1 MTVAGSEAERPDEGL
16 DAGRIG
22 LHAAP
27 DDDDK
32 LEATYYLALQD
43 RTEEALSFEA
53 LRNAGRKVRRPDAAF
68 ATPDHYVPTLGRE
81 CATEAEAI
89 IEAFR
94 EKVNLYKV
102 TEFQTRADIGRS
114 GEPILRKETLKKNN
128 PAS

>member
-1 MTVAGSEAERPDEGL
+1 MPVNGPETIADSKPSQPVPS
-16 DAGRIG
+16 AGRSVRTAR
-22 LHAAP
+22 HAKPAVGRGASTRRRR
-27 DDDDK
+27 DRQDSS
-32 LEATYYLALQD
+32 ETNGEERFFLAS
-43 RTEEALSFEA
+43 AN
-53 LRNAGRKVRRPDAAF
+53 RNGGD
-68 ATPDHYVPTLGRE
+68 VPTLGRE
-81 CATEAEAI
+81 CASEAEAI

>member
-1 MTVAGSEAERPDEGL
+1 MPVNGPETIADSKTSQPVASEGRSVRATRDAKPAVGRAATRRRRDRQEISQTNGEERFF
-16 DAGRIG
+16 
-22 LHAAP
+22 
-27 DDDDK
+27 
-32 LEATYYLALQD
+32 LAS
-43 RTEEALSFEA
+43 AN
-53 LRNAGRKVRRPDAAF
+53 RNGD
-68 ATPDHYVPTLGRE
+68 VPTLGRE

-94 EKVNLYKV
+94 EKVNLYRV

>member
-1 MTVAGSEAERPDEGL
+1 MPVNGPETFADSKTSQPVPSEGRSVRAARNIKPAGGRGAATRRRRDRQDSSETSGEERFF
-16 DAGRIG
+16 
-22 LHAAP
+22 
-27 DDDDK
+27 
-32 LEATYYLALQD
+32 LAS
-43 RTEEALSFEA
+43 A
-53 LRNAGRKVRRPDAAF
+53 NRKGGVR
-68 ATPDHYVPTLGRE
+68 TLGRE

-102 TEFQTRADIGRS
+102 TKFQPRADIGRS

>member
-1 MTVAGSEAERPDEGL
+1 
-16 DAGRIG
+16 
-22 LHAAP
+22 
-27 DDDDK
+27 
-32 LEATYYLALQD
+32 LAS
-43 RTEEALSFEA
+43 AN
-53 LRNAGRKVRRPDAAF
+53 RNGG
-68 ATPDHYVPTLGRE
+68 VPTLDRE

>member
-1 MTVAGSEAERPDEGL
+1 MQIRSLLNPSRAKEGACGQQGTLNRPSGEVGRGASTRRRRDRQDSSETNGEERFF
-16 DAGRIG
+16 
-22 LHAAP
+22 
-27 DDDDK
+27 
-32 LEATYYLALQD
+32 LAS
-43 RTEEALSFEA
+43 AN
-53 LRNAGRKVRRPDAAF
+53 RNGD
-68 ATPDHYVPTLGRE
+68 VPTLGRE

>member
-1 MTVAGSEAERPDEGL
+1 LKTAQPVAPEGKSVRAAKDAKPAVARGSATRRRRDQQESSKTNGEERFF
-16 DAGRIG
+16 
-22 LHAAP
+22 
-27 DDDDK
+27 
-32 LEATYYLALQD
+32 LAS
-43 RTEEALSFEA
+43 AN
-53 LRNAGRKVRRPDAAF
+53 RNGD
-68 ATPDHYVPTLGRE
+68 VPTLGRE

-94 EKVNLYKV
+94 EKVNLYRV

>member
-1 MTVAGSEAERPDEGL
+1 MRQH
-16 DAGRIG
+16 DAGATGKI
-22 LHAAP
+22 AP
-27 DDDDK
+27 R
-32 LEATYYLALQD
+32 Q
-43 RTEEALSFEA
+43 TEKPSANRS
-53 LRNAGRKVRRPDAAF
+53 GD
-68 ATPDHYVPTLGRE
+68 VPTLGRE

>member
-1 MTVAGSEAERPDEGL
+1 MQIRKLLNLSRAKEGACGQQGTLNRPSVEVRQH
-16 DAGRIG
+16 DAG
-22 LHAAP
+22 
-27 DDDDK
+27 
-32 LEATYYLALQD
+32 ATGKRAQ
-43 RTEEALSFEA
+43 RQTEKSGSSWPSAN
-53 LRNAGRKVRRPDAAF
+53 RNGD
-68 ATPDHYVPTLGRE
+68 VPTLGRE

-114 GEPILRKETLKKNN
+114 VEPILRKETLKKNN

>member
-1 MTVAGSEAERPDEGL
+1 MRIRRRLNPSRAKEGAAGQQRTLNRPSGEVRQH
-16 DAGRIG
+16 DAG
-22 LHAAP
+22 
-27 DDDDK
+27 
-32 LEATYYLALQD
+32 ATGKMSSETNGEERFFLAS
-43 RTEEALSFEA
+43 AN
-53 LRNAGRKVRRPDAAF
+53 RNGD
-68 ATPDHYVPTLGRE
+68 VPTLGRE

-94 EKVNLYKV
+94 EKVNLYRV